1 MFILTLN
8 SDFIIYPFQH
18 LIRIDPSII
27 LPMNL
32 ELKKLGDI
40 VENRV
45 DHDRYNEIPG
55 LEPASA
61 AIRLNNRE

>member
-1 MFILTLN
+1 
-8 SDFIIYPFQH
+8 
-18 LIRIDPSII
+18 
-27 LPMNL
+27 MNL

-45 DHDRYNEIPG
+45 DHDRYNEIPR

-61 AIRLNNRE
+61 AIRLNNRELLKISGGGKTSSDSRLSNDIREFQRRN